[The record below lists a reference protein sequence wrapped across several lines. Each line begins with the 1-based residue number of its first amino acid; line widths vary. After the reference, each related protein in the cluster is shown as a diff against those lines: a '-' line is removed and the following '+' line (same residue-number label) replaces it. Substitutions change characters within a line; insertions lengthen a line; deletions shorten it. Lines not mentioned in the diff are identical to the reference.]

1 MLPFRA
7 VDAMLRALADGTR
20 RRIVRLV
27 GRREL
32 SAGEIASHF
41 PLTRP
46 AISQHLRVLE
56 TSHVVS
62 VRREGTRRLYRV
74 NEDVV
79 TKFLAEL
86 RAFWD
91 SRLTRLKRAAEAT
104 ERARRRR

>member
-1 MLPFRA
+1 
-7 VDAMLRALADGTR
+7 MLRALADGTR

-32 SAGEIASHF
+32 SAGEIASRF

-56 TSHVVS
+56 TSHLVS
-62 VRREGTRRLYRV
+62 VRRDGTRRLYRV
-74 NEDVV
+74 NQDAV
-79 TKFLAEL
+79 TKFRAEL
-86 RAFWD
+86 SAFWD

-104 ERARRRR
+104 EQVRRRR

>member
-1 MLPFRA
+1 MLLCRT

-56 TSHVVS
+56 TSHLFS

-74 NEDVV
+74 DQEAV
-79 TKFLAEL
+79 TKFLGEL
-86 RAFWD
+86 GTFWD

-104 ERARRRR
+104 ERAKRRR

>member
-1 MLPFRA
+1 M
-7 VDAMLRALADGTR
+7 DAMLRALADGTR
-20 RRIVRLV
+20 RRILGLV

-32 SAGEIASHF
+32 SAGEIASYF

-56 TSHVVS
+56 TSHLVS

-74 NEDVV
+74 NQDTVAE
-79 TKFLAEL
+79 FRAEL
-86 RAFWD
+86 GAFWD
-91 SRLTRLKRAAEAT
+91 SRLSRLKRAAEAT